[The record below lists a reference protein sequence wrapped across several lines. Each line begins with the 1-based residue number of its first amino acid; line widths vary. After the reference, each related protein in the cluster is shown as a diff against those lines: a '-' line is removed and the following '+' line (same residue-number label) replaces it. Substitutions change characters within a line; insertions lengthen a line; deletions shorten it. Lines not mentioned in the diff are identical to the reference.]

1 MTQVLRDRHPAPHA
15 KVIQQLSVRVYG
27 PLEGKSP
34 MDLDLMGI
42 AVGLAMMALVIA
54 LSRAGN
60 L

>member
-1 MTQVLRDRHPAPHA
+1 
-15 KVIQQLSVRVYG
+15 
-27 PLEGKSP
+27 

-54 LSRAGN
+54 LSRAGD

>member
-1 MTQVLRDRHPAPHA
+1 LFPGISRAAPHA
-15 KVIQQLSVRVYG
+15 KVIQELLVRVYA

>member
-1 MTQVLRDRHPAPHA
+1 
-15 KVIQQLSVRVYG
+15 
-27 PLEGKSP
+27 

-42 AVGLAMMALVIA
+42 AVGLAMMAFVIA

>member
-1 MTQVLRDRHPAPHA
+1 
-15 KVIQQLSVRVYG
+15 
-27 PLEGKSP
+27 